1 MRSHTN
7 LRLTNTLI
15 IQFDSTLR
23 LRFIII
29 LRIMTSFIKRRQ
41 SKTKK
46 GIIKKKKK
54 TKVTQMNPLDQFD
67 NSTFKVH
74 MTYIHIK
81 VYSSIRMTI
90 IRMELMSFS
99 S

>member
-1 MRSHTN
+1 M
-7 LRLTNTLI
+7 
-15 IQFDSTLR
+15 
-23 LRFIII
+23 
-29 LRIMTSFIKRRQ
+29 
-41 SKTKK
+41 
-46 GIIKKKKK
+46 
-54 TKVTQMNPLDQFD
+54 KVTQMNPLDQFD